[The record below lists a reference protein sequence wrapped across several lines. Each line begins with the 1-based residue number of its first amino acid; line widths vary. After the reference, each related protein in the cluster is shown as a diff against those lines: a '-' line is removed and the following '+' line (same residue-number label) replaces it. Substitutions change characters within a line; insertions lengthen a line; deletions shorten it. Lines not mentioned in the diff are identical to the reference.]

1 MNYLTEQKECPC
13 DMKQLNHK
21 QLKSAKA
28 RALREA
34 KRRCKGKSERER
46 HQLFI
51 QLWQSNLAEVV

>member
-1 MNYLTEQKECPC
+1 
-13 DMKQLNHK
+13 MKAINHK
-21 QLKSAKA
+21 KLKSAKTQ
-28 RALREA
+28 ALREA

>member
-1 MNYLTEQKECPC
+1 
-13 DMKQLNHK
+13 MKQLNHK
-21 QLKSAKA
+21 RLKNAKA

-51 QLWQSNLAEVV
+51 HLWQNNLAEVV